1 VTSEPNQ
8 ALSLQSVGRSALI
21 MTGGAAAVQVL
32 AIIREL
38 FLAAQVGASAE
49 LDALLIALV
58 LPTALPGVLTSGAIT
73 ALVPAYLEARQA
85 GGVREARRLAGTI
98 VFWVAVAGAAIWLAL
113 TVFAGLAVAVTG
125 PGLSAIGRTEAIS
138 FLQLMAPIVLLTAVS
153 AILFA
158 VCQAEQRFFLMSVA
172 GFAGQA
178 SALATMLLLWGAL
191 GLRAFA
197 IGALVGQI
205 VVQAALLGSL
215 ARWSL
220 LPIPV
225 IGSGGRLGPFVRH
238 AAPLTFGAAIL
249 QLNLVVD
256 RAVASLLGPGAVS
269 VLRYADV
276 LVRAPIGAIAPAWGS
291 AIYPALV
298 RSTLTG
304 AVDSLGL
311 DTQRALR
318 YASAVF
324 VPVAMLTAAVAPL
337 AVMVAYGRG
346 AFRPDA
352 IELTSQAVAAFAPF
366 VLMLMISPIL
376 TGGHNARR
384 RGNVLL
390 IGATTNVI
398 LNFVLDIVLGISFGV
413 IGVALASSISSG
425 LVLVYFTR
433 KMTITEPAFAVS
445 AVTRTMGLAVLASAP
460 VTLVVG
466 LACWS
471 GLLSANVLTAIGSLI
486 ASAVVGA
493 FGYLLVSRRLGMAEP
508 RQVAS
513 LIFAAVRGNRVLG
526 RLR

>member
-32 AIIREL
+32 AITREL

-73 ALVPAYLEARQA
+73 ALVPAYLEAREA

-113 TVFAGLAVAVTG
+113 AVFAGLAVAFTG
-125 PGLSAIGRTEAIS
+125 PGLSANGRTEAIG
-138 FLQLMAPIVLLTAVS
+138 FLQLMAPIVMLTAVS
-153 AILFA
+153 AILYA
-158 VCQAEQRFFLMSVA
+158 VCQAEQRFFVISIT
-172 GFAGQA
+172 GFTGQA
-178 SALATMLLLWGAL
+178 AGLATMLLLWSAL

-197 IGALVGQI
+197 IGALVGQ
-205 VVQAALLGSL
+205 VVVLALLLGSL
-215 ARWSL
+215 TRWSL

-225 IGSGGRLGPFVRH
+225 IRSGGRLGPFVRH
-238 AAPLTFGAAIL
+238 AAPLTFGAALL
-249 QLNLVVD
+249 QLNLVAD

-298 RSTLTG
+298 RSTLAG
-304 AVDSLGL
+304 AADSLGL

-346 AFRPDA
+346 AFRADA
-352 IELTSQAVAAFAPF
+352 IGLTSQAVAAFAPF
-366 VLMLMISPIL
+366 ILMLMISPIL
-376 TGGHNARR
+376 TGAHNARR
-384 RGNVLL
+384 RGSVLL
-390 IGATTNVI
+390 IGATMNVI
-398 LNFVLDIVLGISFGV
+398 LNFVLDVVLGLSFGV
-413 IGVALASSISSG
+413 IGVALSSSISSG
-425 LVLVYFTR
+425 LVLVYFVR
-433 KMTITEPAFAVS
+433 RMTISEPAFAVK
-445 AVTRTMGLAVLASAP
+445 AVGRTLALAVLAGAP
-460 VTLVVG
+460 ATLVIGVAG
-466 LACWS
+466 WS
-471 GLLSANVLTAIGSLI
+471 GFLSSNVLTAVSSLI
-486 ASAVVGA
+486 ASAVIGA
-493 FGYLLVSRRLGMAEP
+493 LGYLLVSRRLGMEEP
-508 RQVAS
+508 RQVAAFI
-513 LIFAAVRGNRVLG
+513 LAAIRRNRAIG
-526 RLR
+526 RPG